1 MNLIERANLMQVYL
15 RKLEEIKSNRRHKK
29 IDDVKAYNLIKE
41 LMEEEKEILI
51 DLYLYDVFEYTKEFY
66 ILKIA

>member
-41 LMEEEKEILI
+41 FMEEEKDILI

>member
-41 LMEEEKEILI
+41 LMEEEKDILI